1 MDKLDIIREVGHRTE
16 YRQSDIE
23 EVFDATVATIIDTL
37 KRGED
42 VYLRPLGKFRV
53 VARPARKRFIP
64 NVQKHLYSVPKY
76 AVTFIPSV
84 SVKQAMVE
92 KYNQEFPEDAARG
105 GTECDA

>member
-1 MDKLDIIREVGHRTE
+1 MDKLDIVREVGHRTE
-16 YRQSDIE
+16 YRQADIE
-23 EVFDATVATIIDTL
+23 EVFDATVATIIDAL

-42 VYLRPLGKFRV
+42 VYLRPLGKFHV

-76 AVTFIPSV
+76 AVTFTPSV

-92 KYNQEFPEDAARG
+92 KYNLDFPEDAALG
-105 GTECDA
+105 GTECDD